1 HTEAASEKYEVRCS
15 EASLT
20 IDALKDGVQNLFG
33 RVFGGEALPETVSGG
48 SVTDSNMMTFL
59 GMIEEKTNS
68 LLQAFAR
75 AKEREK
81 VRANAAG
88 ALFASGTEH
97 GGGEDDLGMGRVLAV
112 GSGNGGGGAAVA
124 TVLGHGPQ
132 TPMRQELI
140 HVNPPKLEDFSSSEE
155 SGSDDDD
162 ARPLTRDELK
172 GRTLNKIQRKN
183 AREGGGRG
191 KGRGGRGR

>member
-1 HTEAASEKYEVRCS
+1 
-15 EASLT
+15 
-20 IDALKDGVQNLFG
+20 
-33 RVFGGEALPETVSGG
+33 
-48 SVTDSNMMTFL
+48 MMTFL
-59 GMIEEKTNS
+59 GMIEEKTNN
-68 LLQAFAR
+68 LLQQERSSAVHLLPPRSFLGQISKAFAH
-75 AKEREK
+75 AKDREK
-81 VRANAAG
+81 ARAHAATAVLAG
-88 ALFASGTEH
+88 SGEH
-97 GGGEDDLGMGRVLAV
+97 GEDDLHAGKALVGG
-112 GSGNGGGGAAVA
+112 GSGSGGGAVA

-183 AREGGGRG
+183 
-191 KGRGGRGR
+191 